1 MLSKRT
7 IVMPT
12 DEEDAAINRGI
23 ASDPDTRELG
33 TEEIRRMR
41 PARETLPQRIG
52 EGAATELLKRRGRPP
67 ADVTKVATSVRYDRD
82 VLDAFRST
90 GEGWQTRRD
99 RSERS
104 TGEGWQTRMNDALRD
119 YAKSHGMM

>member
-23 ASDPDTRELG
+23 AADPDTRELG

-41 PARETLPQRIG
+41 PARETLPKRIG
-52 EGAATELLKRRGRPP
+52 ESAAAELLKRRGRPP
-67 ADVTKVATSVRYDRD
+67 ADITKVATSVRYDRD
-82 VLDAFRST
+82 VLDAFRA
-90 GEGWQTRRD
+90 
-99 RSERS
+99 